1 MLHLA
6 QVQQDAHTSGIILH
20 LLAAQTDDEVWSV
33 QDSDSLAIE
42 AEKVANTALLSA
54 GRLVLV
60 DLDENQ
66 QILSLQDAT
75 NWVLSLLK
83 KLSTDTPSE
92 SLGEEQ
98 ATIEQWRQELTLQSQ
113 DMTRRNLE
121 IETRREQIQDLETSL
136 KEEKEQIELRLQ
148 ELEAREAALNKNNQA

>member
-6 QVQQDAHTSGIILH
+6 QVQQDAHNSGIILH
-20 LLAAQTDDEVWSV
+20 LLAVQTDDDIWSV
-33 QDSDSLAIE
+33 KDSDSLAIE

-60 DLDENQ
+60 DLDESQ

-83 KLSTDTPSE
+83 KLSTDSPSE

-98 ATIEQWRQELTLQSQ
+98 IVIEQWRQELTLQSQ

-121 IETRREQIQDLETSL
+121 IETRREQIQDLEKSL
-136 KEEKEQIELRLQ
+136 KEEKEQIEMRLQ
-148 ELEAREAALNKNNQA
+148 ELEAREAALGSDN

>member
-6 QVQQDAHTSGIILH
+6 QVQQEPNANGIILH
-20 LLAAQTDDEVWSV
+20 LLAAQTGDEVWSV
-33 QDSDSLAIE
+33 KESESLAIE

-60 DLDENQ
+60 DLDDNH

-75 NWVLSLLK
+75 DWVLSILQ

-92 SLGEEQ
+92 SLGDEQ

-121 IETRREQIQDLETSL
+121 IETRREQIQDLEKSL
-136 KEEKEQIELRLQ
+136 KKEKEQIELRLQ
-148 ELEAREAALNKNNQA
+148 ELEAREASLQQNN

>member
-6 QVQQDAHTSGIILH
+6 QVQQDTHNSGIILH
-20 LLAAQTDDEVWSV
+20 LLAAQTGDEIWSV
-33 QDSDSLAIE
+33 QDRDSLAIE

-60 DLDENQ
+60 DLDESQ

-75 NWVLSLLK
+75 KWVLAILK
-83 KLSTDTPSE
+83 KLSTESGSE

-98 ATIEQWRQELTLQSQ
+98 AAIEQWRQELTLQSQ

-121 IETRREQIQDLETSL
+121 IETRREQIQDLEKSL

-148 ELEAREAALNKNNQA
+148 ELEAREAALQKNN

>member
-6 QVQQDAHTSGIILH
+6 QVQQDTYESGIILH
-20 LLAAQTDDEVWSV
+20 LLAAQTGDEVWSV
-33 QDSDSLAIE
+33 QDRDSLAIE

-60 DLDENQ
+60 DLDESQ

-75 NWVLSLLK
+75 KWVLAILK
-83 KLSTDTPSE
+83 KLSTENGSE
-92 SLGEEQ
+92 SLGDEQ
-98 ATIEQWRQELTLQSQ
+98 AAIEQWRQELTLQSQ
-113 DMTRRNLE
+113 EMTRRNLE
-121 IETRREQIQDLETSL
+121 IETRREQIQDLEKSL

-148 ELEAREAALNKNNQA
+148 ELEAREAALQQNK

>member
-6 QVQQDAHTSGIILH
+6 QVQQDADNSGIILH

-33 QDSDSLAIE
+33 KDSDSLAIE

-60 DLDENQ
+60 DLDESQ

-75 NWVLSLLK
+75 SWVLSLLK
-83 KLSTDTPSE
+83 KLSTETPSE

-98 ATIEQWRQELTLQSQ
+98 AAIEQWRQELTLQSQ

-121 IETRREQIQDLETSL
+121 IETRREQIQDLENSI

-148 ELEAREAALNKNNQA
+148 ELEAREATLNNNN